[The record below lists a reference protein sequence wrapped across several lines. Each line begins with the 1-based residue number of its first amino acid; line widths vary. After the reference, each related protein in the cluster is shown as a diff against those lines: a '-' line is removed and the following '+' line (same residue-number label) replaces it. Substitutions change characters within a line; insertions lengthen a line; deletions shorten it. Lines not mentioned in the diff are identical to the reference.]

1 MAPPLILP
9 RRENDHIYA
18 IICSMTERAIKPK
31 QPVKRKKKT
40 IKAAKVDMPQ
50 PNSVAEAAIFV
61 GSLGIIVYAIFV
73 IIRTLLA
80 IGFSRASGGGGGE
93 IVGIV
98 VILFGVNIALQS
110 MLLLKEARRVD
121 RYNQRIVAIYMVI
134 APLLLIL
141 LSTIIAMLYRG
152 NGSCIHGDD
161 SNIACVFINEIHSIS
176 MLASKPLF
184 IVSVIGSLY
193 LWFLLRRKDK
203 LFWIYDESPK
213 NKIASEEI
221 IERSKSFRRIGIAL
235 MVITV
240 VLYIIRI
247 LGFMPRGFISPDQ
260 GWLQF
265 AILSSIDY
273 FFASIV
279 WVIFIIAGIIF
290 FIKSK

>member
-1 MAPPLILP
+1 MAPSLILP
-9 RRENDHIYA
+9 RRENDHTYA

-31 QPVKRKKKT
+31 QPIKRKKKT
-40 IKAAKVDMPQ
+40 IKAAKVDTPQ
-50 PNSVAEAAIFV
+50 PNSAAEAAIFV

-73 IIRTLLA
+73 IMRTLLA
-80 IGFSRASGGGGGE
+80 IGFSRASGGGGE
-93 IVGIV
+93 AVGII

-110 MLLLKEARRVD
+110 MILLKEARRVD
-121 RYNQRIVAIYMVI
+121 HYSQRIVAIYMVI
-134 APLLLIL
+134 APLLLML
-141 LSTIIAMLYRG
+141 LSTILAMLYRD
-152 NGSCIHGDD
+152 NGSCIYGDD
-161 SNIACVFINEIHSIS
+161 SNIACEIHSIS

-193 LWFLLRRKDK
+193 LWLLLIRKDK
-203 LFWIYDESPK
+203 LFWIYDEASK
-213 NKIASEEI
+213 NKVASEKI

-273 FFASIV
+273 FFASMV

>member
-1 MAPPLILP
+1 
-9 RRENDHIYA
+9 
-18 IICSMTERAIKPK
+18 MTERAIKPK
-31 QPVKRKKKT
+31 QPIKRRKKT
-40 IKAAKVDMPQ
+40 AKAAKVDMTQ
-50 PNSVAEAAIFV
+50 PNSAAEAAIFV

-176 MLASKPLF
+176 MLASKPSF

-203 LFWIYDESPK
+203 LFWIYDEASK
-213 NKIASEEI
+213 NKVANEEI

-265 AILSSIDY
+265 TILSSIDY
-273 FFASIV
+273 FFASMV

>member
-1 MAPPLILP
+1 
-9 RRENDHIYA
+9 
-18 IICSMTERAIKPK
+18 MTERAIKPK
-31 QPVKRKKKT
+31 QPVKRKKKA

-50 PNSVAEAAIFV
+50 PNSAAEAAIFV
-61 GSLGIIVYAIFV
+61 GSLGMALYAVFVFVMSVVAVAFNDTGAKGVEFVSFAIF
-73 IIRTLLA
+73 
-80 IGFSRASGGGGGE
+80 
-93 IVGIV
+93 
-98 VILFGVNIALQS
+98 LFGVNILAQS
-110 MLLLKEARRVD
+110 ILVSKEIRRVD
-121 RYNQRIVAIYMVI
+121 RYGQRIIAVCMTI
-134 APLLLIL
+134 APIL
-141 LSTIIAMLYRG
+141 VSVVLMPIVLFYNSSDCKYDEVSNVVCDILREVYYIANMQY
-152 NGSCIHGDD
+152 
-161 SNIACVFINEIHSIS
+161 VFV
-176 MLASKPLF
+176 
-184 IVSVIGSLY
+184 IVSIAGSAY

-203 LFWIYDESPK
+203 LFWIYDKSPK

-273 FFASIV
+273 FFTSMI
-279 WVIFIIAGIIF
+279 WIIFIIAGIIF

>member
-1 MAPPLILP
+1 MFAKLLI
-9 RRENDHIYA
+9 IY
-18 IICSMTERAIKPK
+18 ERAIKPK
-31 QPVKRKKKT
+31 QPIKRRKKSM
-40 IKAAKVDMPQ
+40 KAAKVDMPQ
-50 PNSVAEAAIFV
+50 PNSTAEAAIFV
-61 GSLGIIVYAIFV
+61 GSLGIIVYAILV

-80 IGFSRASGGGGGE
+80 IGFSRASGGGGE
-93 IVGIV
+93 IIGIV

-121 RYNQRIVAIYMVI
+121 RYSQRIVAIYMVI

-176 MLASKPLF
+176 MLASKPSF

-203 LFWIYDESPK
+203 LFWIYDEASK
-213 NKIASEEI
+213 NKVASEEI

-273 FFASIV
+273 FFTSMI
-279 WVIFIIAGIIF
+279 WVLFIIAGIIF

>member
-1 MAPPLILP
+1 
-9 RRENDHIYA
+9 
-18 IICSMTERAIKPK
+18 MTERAIKPK
-31 QPVKRKKKT
+31 QPVKRKKKA
-40 IKAAKVDMPQ
+40 IKAAKVDTPQ
-50 PNSVAEAAIFV
+50 PNSAAEAAIFV
-61 GSLGIIVYAIFV
+61 GSLGIIVYAILV

-80 IGFSRASGGGGGE
+80 IGFSRASGGGGE
-93 IVGIV
+93 VIGIV

-121 RYNQRIVAIYMVI
+121 RYSQRIVAIYMVI

-152 NGSCIHGDD
+152 NGSCIHGDG
-161 SNIACVFINEIHSIS
+161 SNIVCVFINEIHSIS
-176 MLASKPLF
+176 MLASKPSF

-193 LWFLLRRKDK
+193 LWFLLIRKDK
-203 LFWIYDESPK
+203 LFWIYDEASK
-213 NKIASEEI
+213 NKVASEKI

-273 FFASIV
+273 FFTSMI
-279 WVIFIIAGIIF
+279 WVLFIIAGIIF

>member
-1 MAPPLILP
+1 MVLPLILP

-31 QPVKRKKKT
+31 QPVKRKKKA
-40 IKAAKVDMPQ
+40 IKAAKVDTPQ
-50 PNSVAEAAIFV
+50 PNSAAEAAIFV
-61 GSLGIIVYAIFV
+61 GSLGIIVYAILV

-80 IGFSRASGGGGGE
+80 IGFSRASGGGGE
-93 IVGIV
+93 TVGIV

-110 MLLLKEARRVD
+110 MLLLKETRRVD
-121 RYNQRIVAIYMVI
+121 HYSQRIVAIYMVI

-161 SNIACVFINEIHSIS
+161 SNIACVFISEIHSIS

-193 LWFLLRRKDK
+193 LWSLLRRKDK
-203 LFWIYDESPK
+203 LFWIYDESSK
-213 NKIASEEI
+213 KIANEKT
-221 IERSKSFRRIGIAL
+221 IERAESFRRIGIILMAIPVAL
-235 MVITV
+235 YAIKLIVTIFGG
-240 VLYIIRI
+240 YNGIE
-247 LGFMPRGFISPDQ
+247 GD
-260 GWLQF
+260 WLQF
-265 AILSSIDY
+265 TMLWVIDY
-273 FFASIV
+273 FFASMI
-279 WVIFIIAGIIF
+279 WVLFVIAGLIF

>member
-1 MAPPLILP
+1 
-9 RRENDHIYA
+9 
-18 IICSMTERAIKPK
+18 MTERAIKPK
-31 QPVKRKKKT
+31 QPIKRKKKA

-50 PNSVAEAAIFV
+50 PNSAAEAAIFV

-80 IGFSRASGGGGGE
+80 IGFSRASGGGGEG
-93 IVGIV
+93 IGIV

-121 RYNQRIVAIYMVI
+121 RYSQRIVAIYMVI

-176 MLASKPLF
+176 MLASKPSF

-203 LFWIYDESPK
+203 LFWIYDESSK
-213 NKIASEEI
+213 NKVASEEI

-273 FFASIV
+273 FFTSMI
-279 WVIFIIAGIIF
+279 WVLFIIAGIIF

>member
-1 MAPPLILP
+1 MVLPLILP
-9 RRENDHIYA
+9 RRENDDGYGIIYG
-18 IICSMTERAIKPK
+18 MTERAMKPK
-31 QPVKRKKKT
+31 QPVKRKKRA
-40 IKAAKVDMPQ
+40 IKAAKVDTLQ
-50 PNSVAEAAIFV
+50 PNSAAEAAIFV
-61 GSLGIIVYAIFV
+61 GSLGIIVYAILV

-80 IGFSRASGGGGGE
+80 MGFSRAFGGGGE
-93 IVGIV
+93 TVGIV

-110 MLLLKEARRVD
+110 MILLKEARRVD
-121 RYNQRIVAIYMVI
+121 HYSQRIVAIYMVI
-134 APLLLIL
+134 APLLLML

-176 MLASKPLF
+176 MLASKPSF

-203 LFWIYDESPK
+203 LFWIYDEASK
-213 NKIASEEI
+213 NKVANVEI

-273 FFASIV
+273 FFTSMI
-279 WVIFIIAGIIF
+279 WVLFIIAGIIF